1 MTQVEVVTVVAT
13 QVAVEAQEV
22 DISLMLMEVL
32 IIVEM
37 LTEVLRLMVVLT
49 EVETEVLADV
59 EVDPVKEVADLTEIV
74 EIVVGKIVL

>member
-1 MTQVEVVTVVAT
+1 
-13 QVAVEAQEV
+13 
-22 DISLMLMEVL
+22 
-32 IIVEM
+32 M

-74 EIVVGKIVL
+74 EIVVAVAVHQVHQALQAHHQVEEAQP